1 MPAIPLVDIR
11 FELEAA
17 RPEIEAAIARVLDT
31 GVFIGGP
38 EVEAFED
45 ELAVFAGV
53 RTAIGTSSGTDALLV
68 SLMAMGIAPGDE
80 VITTPLSFF
89 AAAGAIAR
97 LGARPVFADVDEN
110 LCLDPQRAAAA
121 VGPRTRA
128 VIPVNLFGRP
138 AQVLDVPVP
147 VLEDSAQSLGAG
159 PIRGRAATIS
169 FFPTKNLGA
178 LGDAGAVLTDHAD
191 LADRIRLLRTHGAR
205 PRHHH
210 VAVGGNFRLDAL
222 QAAILRARLPHLAA
236 SIAARRERAA
246 RYNQWLLEASLPAD
260 VILPAD
266 HPDHVWHH
274 YVIRVPERDA
284 LRAHLAA
291 AEIGTEIY
299 YPVPLHRAPCFAEL
313 GYAEGSFPVA
323 EAAARQ
329 TFALPVSP
337 ALTQEQQIRV
347 VGTIASFYQSRRR
360 R

>member
-1 MPAIPLVDIR
+1 V
-11 FELEAA
+11 
-17 RPEIEAAIARVLDT
+17 
-31 GVFIGGP
+31 
-38 EVEAFED
+38 
-45 ELAVFAGV
+45 
-53 RTAIGTSSGTDALLV
+53 
-68 SLMAMGIAPGDE
+68 
-80 VITTPLSFF
+80 
-89 AAAGAIAR
+89 
-97 LGARPVFADVDEN
+97 
-110 LCLDPQRAAAA
+110 
-121 VGPRTRA
+121 
-128 VIPVNLFGRP
+128 
-138 AQVLDVPVP
+138 
-147 VLEDSAQSLGAG
+147 
-159 PIRGRAATIS
+159 RGRAAAIS

-191 LADRIRLLRTHGAR
+191 LADQIRLLRTHGAR

-210 VAVGGNFRLDAL
+210 VAVGGNFRLDAI
-222 QAAILRARLPHLAA
+222 QAAILRARLPHLAD

-246 RYNQWLLEASLPAD
+246 RYNQWLLEANLPAD
-260 VILPAD
+260 VVLPAD

-299 YPVPLHRAPCFAEL
+299 YPVPLHRAPAFADL
-313 GYAEGSFPVA
+313 GYADGSFPVA

-347 VGTIASFYQSRRR
+347 VGTIASFYQSQSRRR